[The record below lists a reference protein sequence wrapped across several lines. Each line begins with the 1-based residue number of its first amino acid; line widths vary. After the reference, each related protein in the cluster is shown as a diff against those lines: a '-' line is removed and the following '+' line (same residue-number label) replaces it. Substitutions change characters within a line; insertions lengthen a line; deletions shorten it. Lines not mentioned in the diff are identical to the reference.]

1 MLYKCEH
8 CDYAS
13 KRLPNLIRHQN
24 RLYPCNMK
32 KKVTSNNSED
42 TQNVTSTQ
50 HNIHDSQHNIHDSQQ
65 NVSDI
70 QRNVNDIQRNVNVSK
85 TSTFQCS
92 KCKKTLSSKQ
102 RLQQHEASCDGLDP
116 KQCRICLKVFSTY
129 QGKHQHMKYVTCSP
143 PQVSNQTIHNVNNI
157 DNRVDNSK
165 TNNVQIN
172 IMRTD
177 FDKISNEHIQHI
189 VNQIKQSDYLQ
200 MITDNMDIGKYVIP
214 RTMEHIYFND
224 MFPEMQT
231 LKKERR
237 NDKLVG
243 VHVGNGKW
251 EKRLIDDIFAKII
264 RRVEDFHTK
273 YFKYVEEKYKH
284 VEVGSPRWKQ
294 IMRPIKSMGNL
305 LLWYDGFSGD
315 QIESMGI
322 QLNYPDED
330 DDEDVKSRERR
341 NKEMEQLIS
350 EKVYDN
356 TLSKE
361 KTITL

>member
-1 MLYKCEH
+1 
-8 CDYAS
+8 
-13 KRLPNLIRHQN
+13 
-24 RLYPCNMK
+24 
-32 KKVTSNNSED
+32 
-42 TQNVTSTQ
+42 
-50 HNIHDSQHNIHDSQQ
+50 
-65 NVSDI
+65 
-70 QRNVNDIQRNVNVSK
+70 
-85 TSTFQCS
+85 
-92 KCKKTLSSKQ
+92 
-102 RLQQHEASCDGLDP
+102 
-116 KQCRICLKVFSTY
+116 
-129 QGKHQHMKYVTCSP
+129 
-143 PQVSNQTIHNVNNI
+143 
-157 DNRVDNSK
+157 
-165 TNNVQIN
+165 
-172 IMRTD
+172 MRTD
-177 FDKISNEHIQHI
+177 FDNISNEHIQHI

-200 MITDNMDIGKYVIP
+200 MITDNIDIGKYVIP

-251 EKRLIDDIFAKII
+251 EKRLIDDIFEKII

-273 YFKYVEEKYKH
+273 YFKYIENKYKH

-294 IMRPIKSMGNL
+294 IMRPIKSLGNL

-315 QIESMGI
+315 HIENMGI

-330 DDEDVKSRERR
+330 DEEDVKSKDRR

-350 EKVYDN
+350 EKVYDK

-361 KTITL
+361 KALIW